1 MVGCDAG
8 GANAARTTADD
19 EEIDVELSHINPPRN
34 RIQQRLDPVSFFV
47 LTRFLNANRFPL
59 RAKTLCLF

>member
-19 EEIDVELSHINPPRN
+19 EQIDVELSHINPARS
-34 RIQQRLDPVSFFV
+34 RL
-47 LTRFLNANRFPL
+47 
-59 RAKTLCLF
+59 LFGLLFDAFSSREPEVHFA